1 MIDKLKRIS
10 VIVTLIAI
18 IVGVLAVYR
27 SAAEALPSHLYTPEA
42 IEFIT
47 ANETRRI
54 YQLAP
59 TWNLLGSAYPG
70 LPMSFPGQE
79 SCVVATL
86 HARFQDFENTTVTLY
101 DLAFRGE
108 YVLAHSGPDSLLLEV
123 YFPFPS
129 NLQTLHEVTFLVDGE
144 EPEDVSYGLDGIR
157 WQSILEPGDER
168 RILVAYQADGASS
181 FTYALQHGT
190 RADVE
195 VKILIDGLSGSQVP
209 STSLAASSIDAEG
222 ESEVFT
228 WAYKGLIPDRDIQVW
243 LPTGRDLT
251 QRLLQLQGDFRN
263 LAAAAPFLVALYVMS
278 LAGVFHFSGVR
289 LRVEGYLLAGL
300 AAALY
305 FPALTFLSAVVP
317 LIAAFALAFSSITG
331 LVLAFLAAMA
341 GRRRTWWRGGLVSV
355 ACLGLLSFGL
365 LTPWR
370 GLSASLGGSLLVG
383 TFMLLLVKHRAASP
397 LQPVAGGPMGNEPE
411 THEVL
416 ELPSIPQAP
425 GSPDKLP
432 SLLYCPHCGH
442 VLELRFRFC
451 PGCGQDTLRIGRCR
465 ACGYAQV
472 GPADSSP
479 QFCLSCGTPLEMARD
494 EGPK

>member
-1 MIDKLKRIS
+1 MIDQVRRLS
-10 VIVTLIAI
+10 VVVTLIVI
-18 IVGVLAVYR
+18 IAGVLAVYR

-47 ANETRRI
+47 FNETRRI

-59 TWNLLGSAYPG
+59 TWNLLGSAYPAI
-70 LPMSFPGQE
+70 PMSFAGQE

-101 DLAFRGE
+101 DLDFRGE
-108 YVLAHSGPDSLLLEV
+108 YLLEHSGPDSLLLEV

-129 NLQTLHEVTFLVDGE
+129 NLQTLHEVTFLVDGD

-157 WQSILEPGDER
+157 WQSVLEPGDER
-168 RILVAYQADGASS
+168 RIVVAYKADGASS

-195 VKILIDGLSGSQVP
+195 VKILIDGLAGSQVP

-263 LAAAAPFLVALYVMS
+263 LAAAALF
-278 LAGVFHFSGVR
+278 
-289 LRVEGYLLAGL
+289 
-300 AAALY
+300 
-305 FPALTFLSAVVP
+305 FPALTFLSAVFP
-317 LIAAFALAFSSITG
+317 LVAAFALAFSSITG

-370 GLSASLGGSLLVG
+370 GLSVSLGGIILVG
-383 TFMLLLVKHRAASP
+383 TFMVLFARQSISP
-397 LQPVAGGPMGNEPE
+397 LLQPATGAPMNTEPE
-411 THEVL
+411 VHETPETLEPPTLTEAVREPEHSSAPLHCPSCSYVL
-416 ELPSIPQAP
+416 ETGYS
-425 GSPDKLP
+425 
-432 SLLYCPHCGH
+432 YCPGW
-442 VLELRFRFC
+442 
-451 PGCGQDTLRIGRCR
+451 GQDTRRICR
-465 ACGYAQV
+465 RSDCGYAQI
-472 GPADSSP
+472 GAPDLSSL
-479 QFCLSCGTPLEMARD
+479 FCLNCGSPLDVVKGVMHT
-494 EGPK
+494 